1 MLFLLSQRR
10 KGDIV
15 EDCISVAL
23 GGNDTY
29 AKTMQTGSSTGMFY
43 LTPMWSFNWK
53 EMIKES
59 VGSYDFNKSAL
70 KSPLY
75 KKLDK
80 KVIKISSGISKG
92 DEFDKNVLE
101 FARTFDM
108 SIVEMEGSMD
118 IARKSYLNARKN
130 VYEKASQIQKSS

>member
-1 MLFLLSQRR
+1 MKKLKRVSKRNNFRI
-10 KGDIV
+10 KH
-15 EDCISVAL
+15 
-23 GGNDTY
+23 GGNDIY

-43 LTPMWSFNWK
+43 LTPMWASNWK

-80 KVIKISSGISKG
+80 NVIKINNGISKRE
-92 DEFDKNVLE
+92 EFDKNVLE
-101 FARTFDM
+101 FARTFNR
-108 SIVEMEGSMD
+108 SIVEMKGSMD
-118 IARKSYLNARKN
+118 IANESYLSAKKN
-130 VYEKASQIQKSS
+130 LREKHSRIQKS